1 MMKNTFRVMRN
12 LALASACMTLPLASS
27 VLAQTP
33 KQNDAEIS
41 RSPTIVFEDGV
52 LMLSRTDGEKIL
64 LERRNDRALMKFESD
79 PEVWA
84 LTITPGPGNT
94 ELFKNDAERLFLRLT
109 ERGNLSLYTTDYP
122 GEPLD
127 VSMAE
132 AGFEAPAPETD
143 DFAERLS
150 DYLTIRVGHKITVHI
165 DSPTEDDLVWMQEA
179 ATIVVKG
186 IIKSED
192 HVDHITE
199 VRILPG
205 NVPDFKLNR
214 QGVFTAYVNPD
225 KEYEGRS
232 SSDRVILFLKNRFNN

>member
-1 MMKNTFRVMRN
+1 MKKDTFRVMRN
-12 LALASACMTLPLASS
+12 LTLAVACMTLPLASS
-27 VLAQTP
+27 ALAQTP
-33 KQNDAEIS
+33 PQNDVDT
-41 RSPTIVFEDGV
+41 RQSPTLVFEDGTLV
-52 LMLSRTDGEKIL
+52 LSRTDGETIL
-64 LERRNDRALMKFESD
+64 LERENDRALMKFDSD

-84 LTITPGPGNT
+84 LSITPGPGNT
-94 ELFKNDAERLFLRLT
+94 ELFKNDSERLFLRLT

-127 VSMAE
+127 VR
-132 AGFEAPAPETD
+132 PADASFDPPDLQSD
-143 DFAERLS
+143 DFTDRLS
-150 DYLTIRVGHKITVHI
+150 DYLTIRIGHKIIVRI

-225 KEYEGRS
+225 KGYAGRS